1 MRCFFLVDCKL
12 NLPHEESP
20 GKSYG
25 GGSPQ
30 TVNATDGFW
39 TFAVISS
46 ATVVSLPSHLKNIFF
61 KARRKSRIPHGQCDT
76 KFRQYLPHKNN
87 IWHRQRQGVTQHV
100 GAWPGDA
107 QSIGEM
113 KLDKLWDLSLASLVS
128 QRQAEW
134 HHLKI
139 RCHSAR
145 GKDKKQARTK
155 HKKNMKPNYTKAKCA
170 QGLGKGGLQM
180 EI

>member
-1 MRCFFLVDCKL
+1 MKNHQANHMAAVLCTIYSTNGECNWRLLNFRSHFIRNSCFFAFSFK
-12 NLPHEESP
+12 
-20 GKSYG
+20 KY
-25 GGSPQ
+25 
-30 TVNATDGFW
+30 
-39 TFAVISS
+39 
-46 ATVVSLPSHLKNIFF
+46 FF

-107 QSIGEM
+107 QSIGEI

-155 HKKNMKPNYTKAKCA
+155 HKKTMKPNYTKAKCA